1 MTTATPPA
9 DSPLDDADRDG
20 TSEQNLHAYD
30 HPKAEGDPDAE
41 SDTADDDT

>member
-9 DSPLDDADRDG
+9 EPVPDDADRDG

-41 SDTADDDT
+41 DASDDDG